1 MLTFDFSQV
10 LFCFILQKKCI
21 RKCLKQLTPLNMP
34 SKIPEELAD
43 EDNDPVRP
51 SPTSHRFTFSPG
63 PLVSSF
69 YFILNNI
76 FAHHP
81 LIAARF

>member
-1 MLTFDFSQV
+1 
-10 LFCFILQKKCI
+10 
-21 RKCLKQLTPLNMP
+21 MP